1 MTDKEFQQI
10 WQKNRKAILSHD
22 EEYQRIQNGYKQ
34 GSIVNWIIIIG
45 GAAVGSSLPDFLPI
59 QSAPLKWV
67 LAIAAGIIVIVVGLW
82 IRSLFISTK
91 TADEVEKEIMESY
104 RNTLQERRIL

>member
-1 MTDKEFQQI
+1 MTDKECQQI

-59 QSAPLKWV
+59 QSAPLKWI

-91 TADEVEKEIMESY
+91 TAEEVEKEIMERY
-104 RNTLQERRIL
+104 RKTLKE